1 MTGVAAGVILAGGS
15 NRRFPALKSFIQIE
29 GTTIIERT
37 LGILSGLFP
46 LVMISTNMPEA
57 YFHLGV
63 PLIGDV
69 LPSRGPMS
77 GIYSALL
84 NAGGDVF
91 VLACD
96 MPLVNAGVISLV
108 RAEHEAARETTSPDA
123 TVPVCHGE
131 PQPLFG
137 VYSWS
142 ALPFLEEAI
151 GGEKTTMKRFLA
163 EIKSRFVD
171 EEKVRAKDP
180 FGRSFLNINTP
191 EDLEEIMR
199 TLQRG
204 RG

>member
-1 MTGVAAGVILAGGS
+1 MMGAAAGVILAGGS

-29 GTTIIERT
+29 GTPIIGGT
-37 LGILSGLFP
+37 LAILSGLFP

-96 MPLVNAGVISLV
+96 MPLVNADVVALV
-108 RAEHEAARETTSPDA
+108 CSEHEGARETTSPDA

-137 VYSWS
+137 VYSLS

-151 GGEKTTMKRFLA
+151 GGEKTTMKRFLG
-163 EIKSRFVD
+163 EIRTHFV
-171 EEKVRAKDP
+171 EEKKVRAKDP
-180 FGRSFLNINTP
+180 LGRSFLNINTP
-191 EDLEEIMR
+191 EDLEEIIQ
-199 TLQRG
+199 TLQRDKG
-204 RG
+204 